1 VGGLDLLVGI
11 RRESESARHER
22 RGAGCELVVDARA
35 PRVRVDQ
42 VRVLWQ
48 GAVQMV
54 SSASMSSRMS
64 EWTLTA
70 VADTSRRDGWLADW
84 LAGWLA
90 GCIRAVL
97 D

>member
-42 VRVLWQ
+42 VCLLWQ
-48 GAVQMV
+48 SAVQMV
-54 SSASMSSRMS
+54 SSASISSRMS
-64 EWTLTA
+64 EWTLVS
-70 VADTSRRDGWLADW
+70 VAGTSGRDG
-84 LAGWLA
+84 
-90 GCIRAVL
+90 
-97 D
+97 